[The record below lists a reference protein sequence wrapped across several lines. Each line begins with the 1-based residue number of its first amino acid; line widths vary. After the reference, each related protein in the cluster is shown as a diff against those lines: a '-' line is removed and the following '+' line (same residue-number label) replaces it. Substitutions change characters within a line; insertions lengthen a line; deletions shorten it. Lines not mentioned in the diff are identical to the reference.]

1 MPSLQYLGKCPHDI
15 SRTLAELRSTKE
27 VFSTTF
33 FYMKVFDLS
42 AVLGEE
48 VPYIVALQT
57 ALPDGKAD
65 LAELA
70 RHTKI
75 LDQNMHKVKVALA
88 SIFFVATSMTRD
100 DAGVELNDGY
110 KETYLP

>member
-1 MPSLQYLGKCPHDI
+1 
-15 SRTLAELRSTKE
+15 
-27 VFSTTF
+27 
-33 FYMKVFDLS
+33 MKVFDLS

-110 KETYLP
+110 KETYLPEGFKKNTKGTPLWKEIRGLCFY

>member
-1 MPSLQYLGKCPHDI
+1 M
-15 SRTLAELRSTKE
+15 
-27 VFSTTF
+27 
-33 FYMKVFDLS
+33 
-42 AVLGEE
+42 LGEE

-75 LDQNMHKVKVALA
+75 LDQNMHKVKLALA

-110 KETYLP
+110 EETYLPWGFKKNTKGTPLWKEIRGLCFY